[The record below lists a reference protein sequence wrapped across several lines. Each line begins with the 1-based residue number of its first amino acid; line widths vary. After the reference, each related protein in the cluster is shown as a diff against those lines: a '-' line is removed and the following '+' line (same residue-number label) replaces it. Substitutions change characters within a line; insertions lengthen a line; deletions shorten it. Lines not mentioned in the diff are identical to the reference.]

1 MFTFTAYGNDCFG
14 CSGHTASGT
23 VPEIGRTI
31 AVDPEVIPLGSEVM
45 IDGHIYIAE
54 DTGGA
59 IKGNKIDMFVGT
71 EDESISYGVQEHEVF
86 IREE

>member
-1 MFTFTAYGNDCFG
+1 MTAYGSDCIG
-14 CSGHTASGT
+14 CSGTTASGT

-31 AVDPEVIPLGSEVM
+31 AVDPDVIPLGSEVM

-71 EDESISYGVQEHEVF
+71 EADSVQYGVQQHEVY